1 MHSYF
6 FVLVIANR
14 HSLPHWTQSLLFLSR
29 LLIFSAFATFS
40 YFLSLS
46 LFLSHSDSVSLF
58 IYIWI
63 FFFSTFVSPL
73 IAIALLFYWFIS
85 VRAYLYFFDIS
96 LSFDVPDAFFILSF
110 FRLISPSLRGSDF
123 WSLSLTHSLSHFI
136 LLSLSLSLSL
146 SLCVHVSSSL
156 RTKLLLPHQSVTRY
170 KVPTLARKRER
181 ERKRERKKL

>member
-58 IYIWI
+58 IYLWI

-123 WSLSLTHSLSHFI
+123 WSLSLTHFLI
-136 LLSLSLSLSL
+136 LIFSLSLSLSVFMFPAL
-146 SLCVHVSSSL
+146 
-156 RTKLLLPHQSVTRY
+156 
-170 KVPTLARKRER
+170 
-181 ERKRERKKL
+181 

>member
-58 IYIWI
+58 IYLWI

-123 WSLSLTHSLSHFI
+123 C
-136 LLSLSLSLSL
+136 SLSLSLSL
-146 SLCVHVSSSL
+146 SLCSCFQLSKDQTIAPSSERNPL
-156 RTKLLLPHQSVTRY
+156 QSTNFGQ
-170 KVPTLARKRER
+170 KERER
-181 ERKRERKKL
+181 EKERKKL